1 MKKVLKKFKIIMF
14 ILTISLII
22 LSTSVYSVD
31 YSKVINPEDYT
42 PTDITNPGKILTV
55 GNTIIGAMQFIG
67 SILSVVVLIGLG
79 IKFMIGSAEEKAE
92 YKESFKPYIIGA
104 VMVFSITNF
113 LGILSDILSLRR
125 EFYE

>member
-79 IKFMIGSAEEKAE
+79 IKFLIGSAEEKAE

-113 LGILSDILSLRR
+113 LGILSDILS
-125 EFYE
+125 

>member
-1 MKKVLKKFKIIMF
+1 MKKVLKKFKIIIF

-22 LSTSVYSVD
+22 LSTTVYSVDVD
-31 YSKVINPEDYT
+31 YSKVIDPDDYT
-42 PTDITNPGKILTV
+42 PTQITNPGKILTV

-79 IKFMIGSAEEKAE
+79 IKFIIGSAEEKAE

-113 LGILSDILSLRR
+113 LGILSDILS
-125 EFYE
+125 